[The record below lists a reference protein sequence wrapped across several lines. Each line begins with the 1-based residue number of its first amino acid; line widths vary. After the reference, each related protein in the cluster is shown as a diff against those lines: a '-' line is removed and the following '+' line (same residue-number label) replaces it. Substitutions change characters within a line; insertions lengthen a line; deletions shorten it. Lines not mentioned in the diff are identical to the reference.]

1 MVKISVIV
9 PVYGV
14 EEYIYKCIDSLVNQT
29 FKDFEILVIN
39 DGTKDKSIDIIKEK
53 FHDKRI
59 RIYDKE
65 NGGLSD
71 ARNYALQYANGEYIM
86 YVDSDDY
93 VSCDILKKMYDKAKA
108 DDSDIV
114 VCMSYQDESGNIT
127 HLEEAIN
134 TDLDNVR
141 RYMLNRPSA
150 WCKLIKKEILNH
162 EELKF
167 IKGHVYE
174 DVATMPS
181 LSLYTNKISFLDEY
195 LYYYLVREGSI
206 THHKEYKKNMEDIFY
221 AMDNLYSI
229 FKKNDPKNTY
239 HDEIEYIH
247 INHLLHSLCLYFL
260 PYEEGIINIKKVSA
274 IMKERFPNWNKNK
287 YYKKR
292 DLKYR
297 IICEL
302 FYHKQIML
310 AKIALRK
317 FLSQY
322 K

>member
-14 EEYIYKCIDSLVNQT
+14 EKYIKKCINSLVNQT
-29 FKDFEILVIN
+29 FKDFEIIVIN
-39 DGTKDKSIDIIKEK
+39 DGTKDNSIKIIKEN
-53 FHDKRI
+53 FNDKRI

-65 NGGLSD
+65 NGGLSS
-71 ARNYALQYANGEYIM
+71 ARNYAYQYANGEYIM

-93 VSCDILKKMYDKAKA
+93 VDKDILKKMYNKAKKE
-108 DDSDIV
+108 DSDIV
-114 VCMSYQDESGNIT
+114 VCLSYQDENGKIT
-127 HLEEAIN
+127 PLEYPIN
-134 TDLDNVR
+134 LELDNVR

-150 WCKLIKKEILNH
+150 WCKLIKKDLLNH

-167 IKGHVYE
+167 IEGHVYE
-174 DVATMPS
+174 DIATMPA
-181 LSLYTNKISFLDEY
+181 LSLYTNKISFQDEY

-221 AMDNLYSI
+221 AMNNLYSL
-229 FKKNDPKNTY
+229 FKKNDSNNEYK
-239 HDEIEYIH
+239 DEIEYIH

-260 PYEEGIINIKKVSA
+260 PYEEGIDNIKKISN
-274 IMKERFPNWNKNK
+274 IMKEKFPKWQKNK

-292 DLKYR
+292 DIKYR
-297 IICEL
+297 IICEV
-302 FYHKQIML
+302 FYHKKISL
-310 AKIALRK
+310 AKLLLRK

>member
-14 EEYIYKCIDSLVNQT
+14 EKYIKKCIESLVNQT
-29 FKDFEILVIN
+29 FKDFEIIVVN
-39 DGTKDKSIDIIKEK
+39 DGTKDKSIEIIKK
-53 FHDKRI
+53 YFKDKRI
-59 RIYDKE
+59 KIYDKE

-71 ARNYALQYANGEYIM
+71 ARNYAFKYANGEYIM

-93 VSCDILKKMYDKAKA
+93 VHEDILTKMYDKAKE

-114 VCMSYQDESGNIT
+114 VCLSYQDEDGKIT
-127 HLEEAIN
+127 PLEYPIN
-134 TDLDNVR
+134 TTLDNVR

-150 WCKLIKKEILNH
+150 WCKLIKKDLLNH

-181 LSLYTNKISFLDEY
+181 LSLYTNKVSFVDEY

-221 AMDNLYSI
+221 AMDNLYSL
-229 FKKNDPKNTY
+229 FKMNDKKDKY
-239 HDEIEYIH
+239 LDEIEYIH

-260 PYEEGIINIKKVSA
+260 PYKEGRENIKKVSK
-274 IMKERFPNWNKNK
+274 IMKERFPKWNKNK
-287 YYKKR
+287 YYRKR
-292 DLKYR
+292 DIKYR

-302 FYHKQIML
+302 FYHQQFFL
-310 AKIALRK
+310 AKLALRK